1 MQKQAKRII
10 KNVIKTISL
19 GMVKISNGSA
29 SANFS
34 YQPKEP
40 RDLKQMLENKNYNEN
55 VDKK

>member
-1 MQKQAKRII
+1 MQTRAKKII
-10 KNVIKTISL
+10 KNVIKTIVL
-19 GMVKISNGSA
+19 GMVEISNGSA